1 MFGLGFT
8 EIVFVFLVF
17 ILLFGPDE
25 VPNIAKKCGKFYRN
39 ITNMKDEINDSV
51 NKEINDIKK
60 ITKKSSTYLNWK
72 HKAHYLR

>member
-8 EIVFVFLVF
+8 EIVFVFVVF

-39 ITNMKDEINDSV
+39 IANIKDEINDSV
-51 NKEINDIKK
+51 NKEINLSLIH
-60 ITKKSSTYLNWK
+60 ISEPTRLLSI
-72 HKAHYLR
+72 

>member
-51 NKEINDIKK
+51 NKEINGIKK
-60 ITKKSSTYLNWK
+60 ITKK
-72 HKAHYLR
+72 

>member
-51 NKEINDIKK
+51 NKEINEYPNSINK
-60 ITKKSSTYLNWK
+60 ILG
-72 HKAHYLR
+72 